1 MSSDDK
7 IEISTSLTCP
17 VSICVQWLDLESLAS
32 TPCGVDAWYMFV
44 ALLCMK
50 LGKVWVCKLQCG
62 SSASKIVC
70 LQPES

>member
-32 TPCGVDAWYMFV
+32 TPCGVDARYMFV

-50 LGKVWVCKLQCG
+50 LGKSGCVNCNVVPLLLK
-62 SSASKIVC
+62 
-70 LQPES
+70 